1 MCMRTKRELLRSM
14 RRLIE
19 LIRTTNPILWYVFA
33 RRLCNNGLVC
43 ERRHVAIRLMGTL
56 QSNKRGKEA
65 NSFACS
71 HAWIWEKD
79 PTTHHFK
86 ISTMSYSASLKIGAR
101 WEPCAYSAL
110 ALFSPI
116 SWLRHKK
123 ATFSTQPRFC
133 DEAEYCTAWSLWI
146 IKTIKPNRCRV
157 AREFTLNSIL
167 SAPTENG

>member
-1 MCMRTKRELLRSM
+1 MCMQTKGESLRSM

-86 ISTMSYSASLKIGAR
+86 ISTMSYSASLNIGAR
-101 WEPCAYSAL
+101 WEPCAYSGL

-116 SWLRHKK
+116 LYHGDATKK
-123 ATFSTQPRFC
+123 RRSPHNLGFAM
-133 DEAEYCTAWSLWI
+133 
-146 IKTIKPNRCRV
+146 KPNTVLHGR
-157 AREFTLNSIL
+157 S
-167 SAPTENG
+167 G